1 MKLKHMTI
9 NDWRTEI
16 DNVDNE
22 ILRLL
27 NQRVQLATIIGRLK
41 QAANLPLSDVGRER
55 TLLARLR
62 RINVGPLDDR
72 AVALIFQQII
82 FETRRLE
89 EPTITPEA
97 RSRQTA
103 PGRIKGV

>member
-1 MKLKHMTI
+1 MTI

-27 NQRVQLATIIGRLK
+27 NQRVQLAAMIGSLK
-41 QAANLPLSDVGRER
+41 RAANLPLNDFDRER
-55 TLLARLR
+55 SLLTRLR
-62 RINVGPLDDR
+62 HINVGPLDDQ
-72 AVALIFQQII
+72 ALALIFQRII

-89 EPTITPEA
+89 EHAIAPEA
-97 RSRQTA
+97 RS
-103 PGRIKGV
+103 GRPHCGEPTTTQS

>member
-1 MKLKHMTI
+1 MTI

-16 DNVDNE
+16 DKVDHE

-27 NQRVQLATIIGRLK
+27 NQRVELATMIGSLK
-41 QAANLPLSDVGRER
+41 RAANLPLSDFDRER
-55 TLLARLR
+55 SLLTRLR
-62 RINVGPLDDR
+62 RINVGPLDDQ

-89 EPTITPEA
+89 EHAITHEA
-97 RSRQTA
+97 RRPHCGEPTTTQF
-103 PGRIKGV
+103 PKVK